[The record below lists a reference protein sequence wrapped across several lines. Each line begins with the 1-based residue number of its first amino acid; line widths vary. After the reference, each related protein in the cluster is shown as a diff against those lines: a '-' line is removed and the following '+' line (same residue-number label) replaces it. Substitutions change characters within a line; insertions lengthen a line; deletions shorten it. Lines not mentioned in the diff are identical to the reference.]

1 MIPKALRQWVI
12 SASQWSPTFGSPPC
26 AANPLTKARFSL
38 VVQLES
44 DAMPIRED
52 DNQPN
57 RRFGIINLVLIGFGV
72 LLLLSSFL
80 PNQGM
85 QQVPRVPYSLFI
97 DQVNDGA
104 VKRAFITQDQ
114 IRYELS
120 APEEGAPAVLATTPI
135 FDMDLPQRLESKGV
149 EFAAAPPKKPNIFTT
164 ILSWVVPPL
173 IFILVL
179 QFFARRSMGAGGA
192 QGALNFTKSK
202 AKVYVPDEQS
212 RITFADVAGVDE
224 AKDELTEIVDFL
236 KSSERYTEIGA
247 RIPKGVLLVGPPGTG
262 KTLLSKAVAGEA
274 GVPFFIISGS
284 EFVELFVGAGA
295 ARVRDLFEQAKKN
308 APCIIFIDEL
318 DAIGKSRSGSM
329 GVVGGNDEREQTLNQ
344 LLTEMDGFASKDK
357 PVIVLAAT
365 NQPEVLDAALLR
377 PGRFDRQVLVDRPDL
392 SGRKT
397 ILEIYANKVKLAEGV
412 DLDSIAQ
419 ATSGFAG
426 ADLANLVNEA
436 ALLAAR
442 AMRTKVEQ
450 QDLGEAIE
458 RVVAGLEKKS
468 RVLQD
473 DEKKVVAYHEVG
485 HAIVGHLMPGGSKV
499 AKISIVPRGMS
510 ALGYTLQLPTEERFL
525 NSRED
530 LQGQIATLLGGR
542 SAEEIVFGKI
552 TTGAAND
559 LQRATDIA
567 EQMVGTY
574 GMSDT
579 LGPLAYDKQGG
590 GRFLGGGNNPRRTVS
605 DATAQAI
612 DKEVRGLVDNAHEQ
626 ALSILR
632 HNMALLET
640 ISQKILEKEVIE
652 GDELKEML
660 AASVMPG

>member
-1 MIPKALRQWVI
+1 
-12 SASQWSPTFGSPPC
+12 
-26 AANPLTKARFSL
+26 
-38 VVQLES
+38 
-44 DAMPIRED
+44 MPIRED
-52 DNQPN
+52 DNRPN
-57 RRFGIINLVLIGFGV
+57 RRFGIVNLVLIGFGV
-72 LLLLSSFL
+72 LLLFSSFI
-80 PNQGM
+80 PNPAT
-85 QQVPRVPYSLFI
+85 QVPRVPYSLFI
-97 DQVNDGA
+97 DQVDDGA

-114 IRYELS
+114 IRYEL
-120 APEEGAPAVLATTPI
+120 ANPEEGAPALLATTPI
-135 FDMDLPQRLESKGV
+135 FDMDLPQRLERKGV

-179 QFFARRSMGAGGA
+179 QFFARRSMGGGGA
-192 QGALNFTKSK
+192 QGALSFTKSK
-202 AKVYVPDEQS
+202 AKVYVPDEES
-212 RITFADVAGVDE
+212 RVTFADVAGVDE
-224 AKDELTEIVDFL
+224 AKDELAEIVDFL
-236 KSSERYTEIGA
+236 KTPERYTEIGA

-274 GVPFFIISGS
+274 EVPFFIISGS

-295 ARVRDLFEQAKKN
+295 ARVRDLFEQAKKK

-344 LLTEMDGFASKDK
+344 LLTEMDGFSSADK

-397 ILEIYANKVKLAEGV
+397 ILEIYAKKVKLAEGV
-412 DLDSIAQ
+412 DLDRIAQ

-442 AMRTKVEQ
+442 GKRKMVEQ
-450 QDLGEAIE
+450 HDLNEAIE

-468 RVLQD
+468 RVMQE
-473 DEKKVVAYHEVG
+473 DEKQVVAYHEVG

-525 NSRED
+525 SSKQD
-530 LQGQIATLLGGR
+530 LEGQIATLLGGR

-559 LQRATDIA
+559 LQRATDLA
-567 EQMVGTY
+567 EQIVGTY
-574 GMSDT
+574 GMSEI

-590 GRFLGGGNNPRRTVS
+590 GRFLGGNNNPRRVVS

-612 DKEVRGLVDNAHEQ
+612 DKEVRGLVDKAHES

-632 HNMALLET
+632 HNLALLET

-652 GDELKEML
+652 GDELSQML
-660 AASVMPG
+660 DASALPKGFVTA

>member
-1 MIPKALRQWVI
+1 MGQSTVRFLPKKNHTDTETLRLVYNE
-12 SASQWSPTFGSPPC
+12 FK
-26 AANPLTKARFSL
+26 LTTT
-38 VVQLES
+38 
-44 DAMPIRED
+44 MPIRQD

-57 RRFGIINLVLIGFGV
+57 RRFGIVNIILIGVGA
-72 LLLLSSFL
+72 LLLFSSLF
-80 PNQGM
+80 PNQNM
-85 QQVPRVPYSLFI
+85 QIPRVPYSLFI
-97 DQVNDGA
+97 DQVNDGE
-104 VKRAFITQDQ
+104 VKRAYITQEQ
-114 IRYELS
+114 IRYELNG
-120 APEEGAPAVLATTPI
+120 AEEGTPSVLATTPI
-135 FDMDLPQRLESKGV
+135 FDMDLPQRLENKGV
-149 EFAAAPPKKPNIFTT
+149 EFAAAPPKKPNFFST

-179 QFFARRSMGAGGA
+179 QFFARRSMGGGGA
-192 QGALNFTKSK
+192 QGALSFTKSK
-202 AKVYVPDEQS
+202 AKVYVPDDES
-212 RITFADVAGVDE
+212 KVTFADVAGVDE

-236 KSSERYTEIGA
+236 KKPERYTDIGA

-274 GVPFFIISGS
+274 EVPFFIISGS

-295 ARVRDLFEQAKKN
+295 ARVRDLFEQAKKK

-344 LLTEMDGFASKDK
+344 LLTEMDGFASADK

-397 ILEIYANKVKLAEGV
+397 ILEIYTKKVKLAESI

-426 ADLANLVNEA
+426 ADLANMVNEA

-442 AMRTKVEQ
+442 AKRRSVEQ
-450 QDLGEAIE
+450 QDLSEAIE

-525 NSRED
+525 NSKEE
-530 LQGQIATLLGGR
+530 LKGQIATLLGGR
-542 SAEEIVFGKI
+542 SAEEVVFGKI
-552 TTGAAND
+552 TTGASND

-567 EQMVGTY
+567 EQMVGTF
-574 GMSDT
+574 GMSDI

-590 GRFLGGGNNPRRTVS
+590 GQFLGNGNNPRRSVS

-612 DKEVRGLVDNAHEQ
+612 DKEVRELVDDAHET
-626 ALSILR
+626 ALNILR
-632 HNMALLET
+632 NNLQLLES
-640 ISQKILEKEVIE
+640 ISQKILKEEVIE
-652 GDELKEML
+652 GEDLKNLL
-660 AASVMPG
+660 AESKLPA

>member
-1 MIPKALRQWVI
+1 
-12 SASQWSPTFGSPPC
+12 
-26 AANPLTKARFSL
+26 
-38 VVQLES
+38 
-44 DAMPIRED
+44 MPIRQD

-72 LLLLSSFL
+72 LLLFSSFI
-80 PNQGM
+80 PNNGM
-85 QQVPRVPYSLFI
+85 QQVPKVPYSLFL

-104 VKRAFITQDQ
+104 VKRAYITQDQ

-120 APEEGAPAVLATTPI
+120 DPEEGTPPVLATTPI
-135 FDMDLPQRLESKGV
+135 FDMDLPQRLETKGV

-179 QFFARRSMGAGGA
+179 QFFARRSMGGGA
-192 QGALNFTKSK
+192 QGALSFTKSK
-202 AKVYVPDEQS
+202 AKVYVPDEES

-224 AKDELTEIVDFL
+224 AKQELTEIVDFL
-236 KSSERYTEIGA
+236 KRPERYAEIGA

-295 ARVRDLFEQAKKN
+295 ARVRDLFEEAKKK

-344 LLTEMDGFASKDK
+344 LLTEMDGFAAQDK

-397 ILEIYANKVKLAEGV
+397 ILEIYAKKVKLDEEV
-412 DLDSIAQ
+412 DLDSVAQ

-442 AMRTKVEQ
+442 AMRKRVEQ

-525 NSRED
+525 NSKEE

-559 LQRATDIA
+559 LQRATDLA

-590 GRFLGGGNNPRRTVS
+590 GQFLGRGNNPRRSVS

-612 DKEVRGLVDNAHEQ
+612 DKEVRGLVDKAHDD
-626 ALSILR
+626 ALAILR
-632 HNMALLET
+632 QNMALLES
-640 ISQKILEKEVIE
+640 IAQQILEKEVIE
-652 GDELKEML
+652 GDDLRQML
-660 AASVMPG
+660 DASQLPEGVVA

>member
-1 MIPKALRQWVI
+1 
-12 SASQWSPTFGSPPC
+12 
-26 AANPLTKARFSL
+26 
-38 VVQLES
+38 
-44 DAMPIRED
+44 MPIRQD

-57 RRFGIINLVLIGFGV
+57 RRFGIINIVLIGVGA
-72 LLLLSSFL
+72 LLLFSSLF
-80 PNQGM
+80 PNQNM
-85 QQVPRVPYSLFI
+85 QIPRVPYSLFI
-97 DQVNDGA
+97 DQVNDGE
-104 VKRAFITQDQ
+104 VKRAYITQEQ
-114 IRYELS
+114 IRYELNG
-120 APEEGAPAVLATTPI
+120 AEEGAPSVLATTPI
-135 FDMDLPQRLESKGV
+135 FDMDLPQRLENKGV
-149 EFAAAPPKKPNIFTT
+149 EFAAAPPKKPNIFST

-179 QFFARRSMGAGGA
+179 QFFARRSMGGGGA
-192 QGALNFTKSK
+192 QGALSFTKSK
-202 AKVYVPDEQS
+202 AKVYVPDDES
-212 RITFADVAGVDE
+212 KITFDDVAGVDE

-236 KSSERYTEIGA
+236 KKPERYTDIGA

-274 GVPFFIISGS
+274 EVPFFIISGS

-295 ARVRDLFEQAKKN
+295 ARVRDLFEQAKKK

-344 LLTEMDGFASKDK
+344 LLTEMDGFTASDK

-397 ILEIYANKVKLAEGV
+397 ILEIYTKKVKLSDSI

-426 ADLANLVNEA
+426 ADLANMVNEA

-442 AMRTKVEQ
+442 GNRKSVEQ
-450 QDLGEAIE
+450 QDLSEAIE

-525 NSRED
+525 NSKEE

-552 TTGAAND
+552 TTGASND

-567 EQMVGTY
+567 EQMVGTF
-574 GMSDT
+574 GMSEI

-590 GRFLGGGNNPRRTVS
+590 GQFLGNGNNPRRAVS

-612 DKEVRGLVDNAHEQ
+612 DKEVRDLVDNAHQ
-626 ALSILR
+626 TALQILR
-632 HNMALLET
+632 NNLNLLES
-640 ISQKILEKEVIE
+640 ISQKILQEEVIE
-652 GDELKEML
+652 GDDLKSLL
-660 AASVMPG
+660 AESKMPAS

>member
-1 MIPKALRQWVI
+1 
-12 SASQWSPTFGSPPC
+12 
-26 AANPLTKARFSL
+26 
-38 VVQLES
+38 
-44 DAMPIRED
+44 MPIRQD
-52 DNQPN
+52 DNRPN

-72 LLLLSSFL
+72 LLLFSSFI
-80 PNQGM
+80 PSNGI

-104 VKRAFITQDQ
+104 VKRAYITQDQ

-120 APEEGAPAVLATTPI
+120 DPEEGAPPVLATTPI

-179 QFFARRSMGAGGA
+179 QFFARRSMGGGA
-192 QGALNFTKSK
+192 QGALSFTKSK
-202 AKVYVPDEQS
+202 AKVYVPDEES

-224 AKDELTEIVDFL
+224 AKQELTEIVDFL
-236 KSSERYTEIGA
+236 KTPERYAEIGA

-295 ARVRDLFEQAKKN
+295 ARVRDLFEEAKKK

-344 LLTEMDGFASKDK
+344 LLTEMDGFTAQDK

-397 ILEIYANKVKLAEGV
+397 ILEIYAKKVKLADAV
-412 DLDSIAQ
+412 DLDSVAQ

-442 AMRTKVEQ
+442 NYRTKVEQ

-473 DEKKVVAYHEVG
+473 DEKRVVAYHEVG

-525 NSRED
+525 NSKEE

-559 LQRATDIA
+559 LQRATDLA

-590 GRFLGGGNNPRRTVS
+590 GRFLGGNNNPRRSVS

-612 DKEVRGLVDNAHEQ
+612 DKEVRGLVDKAHDD
-626 ALSILR
+626 ALAILR
-632 HNMALLET
+632 QNMALLET
-640 ISQKILEKEVIE
+640 IAQKILEKEVIE
-652 GDELKEML
+652 GDDLKQMLEASELPE
-660 AASVMPG
+660 AVRA

>member
-1 MIPKALRQWVI
+1 
-12 SASQWSPTFGSPPC
+12 
-26 AANPLTKARFSL
+26 
-38 VVQLES
+38 
-44 DAMPIRED
+44 MPIRED
-52 DNQPN
+52 DNRPN

-72 LLLLSSFL
+72 LLLVSSFL
-80 PNQGM
+80 PSQGM

-104 VKRAFITQDQ
+104 VKRAYITQDQ

-120 APEEGAPAVLATTPI
+120 EAEEGAPSVLATTPI

-212 RITFADVAGVDE
+212 RVTFADVAGVDE

-236 KSSERYTEIGA
+236 KTPERYTEIGA

-397 ILEIYANKVKLAEGV
+397 ILEIYAKKVKLAEGV
-412 DLDSIAQ
+412 DLDRIAQ

-442 AMRTKVEQ
+442 NKQTSVQ
-450 QDLGEAIE
+450 QGDLNEAIE

-468 RVLQD
+468 RVMQD

-530 LQGQIATLLGGR
+530 LEGQIATLLGGR

-612 DKEVRGLVDNAHEQ
+612 DREVRALVDNAHEQ
-626 ALSILR
+626 ALAILR
-632 HNMALLET
+632 QNMALLET
-640 ISQKILEKEVIE
+640 IAQKILEKEVIE
-652 GDELKEML
+652 GDDLKEML
-660 AASVMPG
+660 AASVLPEAVAA

>member
-1 MIPKALRQWVI
+1 
-12 SASQWSPTFGSPPC
+12 
-26 AANPLTKARFSL
+26 
-38 VVQLES
+38 
-44 DAMPIRED
+44 MPIRQD

-57 RRFGIINLVLIGFGV
+57 RRFGIVNIILIGVGA
-72 LLLLSSFL
+72 LLLFSSLF
-80 PNQGM
+80 PNQNM
-85 QQVPRVPYSLFI
+85 QIPRVPYSLFI
-97 DQVNDGA
+97 DQVNDGE
-104 VKRAFITQDQ
+104 VKRAYITQEQ
-114 IRYELS
+114 IRYELNG
-120 APEEGAPAVLATTPI
+120 AEEGAPSVLATTPI
-135 FDMDLPQRLESKGV
+135 FDMDLPQRLENKGV
-149 EFAAAPPKKPNIFTT
+149 EFAAAPPKKPNIFST

-179 QFFARRSMGAGGA
+179 QFFARRSMGGGGA
-192 QGALNFTKSK
+192 QGALSFTKSK
-202 AKVYVPDEQS
+202 AKVYVPDDES
-212 RITFADVAGVDE
+212 KITFDDVAGVDE

-236 KSSERYTEIGA
+236 KKPERYTDIGA

-274 GVPFFIISGS
+274 EVPFFIISGS

-295 ARVRDLFEQAKKN
+295 ARVRDLFEQAKKK

-344 LLTEMDGFASKDK
+344 LLTEMDGFTASDK

-397 ILEIYANKVKLAEGV
+397 ILEIYTKKVKLADEI

-426 ADLANLVNEA
+426 ADLANMVNEA

-442 AMRTKVEQ
+442 GNRKSVEQ
-450 QDLGEAIE
+450 QDLSEAIE

-525 NSRED
+525 NSKEE

-552 TTGAAND
+552 TTGASND

-567 EQMVGTY
+567 EQMVGTF
-574 GMSDT
+574 GMSDI

-590 GRFLGGGNNPRRTVS
+590 GQFLGNGNNPRRAVS

-612 DKEVRGLVDNAHEQ
+612 DKEVRDLVDNAHEM
-626 ALSILR
+626 ALKILR
-632 HNMALLET
+632 NNLPLLES
-640 ISQKILEKEVIE
+640 ISKKILEEEVIE
-652 GDELKEML
+652 GQDLKTLLSE
-660 AASVMPG
+660 SKMPA

>member
-1 MIPKALRQWVI
+1 MSIRQD
-12 SASQWSPTFGSPPC
+12 
-26 AANPLTKARFSL
+26 
-38 VVQLES
+38 E
-44 DAMPIRED
+44 
-52 DNQPN
+52 NQPN
-57 RRFGIINLVLIGFGV
+57 RRIGIANFVLIGFGV
-72 LLLLSSFL
+72 LLLITSFL
-80 PNQGM
+80 PNSAS
-85 QQVPRVPYSLFI
+85 QVPRVPYSLFI
-97 DQVNDGA
+97 NQVNDGE
-104 VKRAFITQDQ
+104 VKRAYITQDQ

-120 APEEGAPAVLATTPI
+120 SPQEGAPSVLATTPI

-179 QFFARRSMGAGGA
+179 QFFARRSMGGGGA
-192 QGALNFTKSK
+192 QGALSFTKSK
-202 AKVYVPDEQS
+202 AKVYVPDEES
-212 RITFADVAGVDE
+212 RVTFSDVAGVDE

-236 KSSERYTEIGA
+236 KTPERYTEIGA

-274 GVPFFIISGS
+274 SVPFFIISGS

-295 ARVRDLFEQAKKN
+295 ARVRDLFEQAKKK

-344 LLTEMDGFASKDK
+344 LLTEMDGFNSKDK

-397 ILEIYANKVKLAEGV
+397 ILEIYVKKVKLANEV
-412 DLDSIAQ
+412 NLDQIAQ

-426 ADLANLVNEA
+426 ADLANMVNEA

-442 AMRTKVEQ
+442 NKRKQVEQ
-450 QDLGEAIE
+450 QDLNEAIE

-468 RVLQD
+468 RVLQQ
-473 DEKKVVAYHEVG
+473 DEKKIVAYHEVG

-525 NSRED
+525 NSKQD
-530 LQGQIATLLGGR
+530 LEGQIATLLGGR
-542 SAEEIVFGKI
+542 SAEEIIFGKI

-559 LQRATDIA
+559 LQRATDLA

-574 GMSDT
+574 GMSDI

-590 GRFLGGGNNPRRTVS
+590 GQFLGGTNNPRRVVS

-612 DKEVRGLVDNAHEQ
+612 DKEVRGLVDKAHDN

-632 HNMALLET
+632 HNLPLLET
-640 ISQKILEKEVIE
+640 ISQQILEKEVIE
-652 GDELKEML
+652 GEDLKEML
-660 AASVMPG
+660 SQSALPSNLVSA

>member
-1 MIPKALRQWVI
+1 
-12 SASQWSPTFGSPPC
+12 
-26 AANPLTKARFSL
+26 
-38 VVQLES
+38 
-44 DAMPIRED
+44 MPIRQD

-72 LLLLSSFL
+72 LLLASSFL
-80 PNQGM
+80 PSNGM

-120 APEEGAPAVLATTPI
+120 DPEEGTPPVLATTPI
-135 FDMDLPQRLESKGV
+135 FDMDLPQRLETKGV

-179 QFFARRSMGAGGA
+179 QFFARRSMGGGA
-192 QGALNFTKSK
+192 QGALSFTKSK
-202 AKVYVPDEQS
+202 AKVYVPDEES

-224 AKDELTEIVDFL
+224 AKQELTEIVDFL
-236 KSSERYTEIGA
+236 KRPERYAEIGA

-274 GVPFFIISGS
+274 EVPFFIISGS

-295 ARVRDLFEQAKKN
+295 ARVRDLFEEAKKK

-329 GVVGGNDEREQTLNQ
+329 GVVGGNDEREQPLNQ
-344 LLTEMDGFASKDK
+344 LLTEMDGFSAKDK

-397 ILEIYANKVKLAEGV
+397 ILEIYAKKVKLASGV
-412 DLDSIAQ
+412 DLDSVAQ

-442 AMRTKVEQ
+442 AQRTSVEQ

-525 NSRED
+525 NSKEE

-559 LQRATDIA
+559 LQRATDLA

-590 GRFLGGGNNPRRTVS
+590 GRFLGGGNNPRRSVS

-612 DKEVRGLVDNAHEQ
+612 DKEVRGLVDQAHDD
-626 ALSILR
+626 ALAILR
-632 HNMALLET
+632 ENMALLET
-640 ISQKILEKEVIE
+640 IAQKILEKEVIE
-652 GDELKEML
+652 GDDLKQML
-660 AASVMPG
+660 EASVLPSGVTA

>member
-1 MIPKALRQWVI
+1 
-12 SASQWSPTFGSPPC
+12 
-26 AANPLTKARFSL
+26 
-38 VVQLES
+38 
-44 DAMPIRED
+44 MPIRQD
-52 DNQPN
+52 DNRPN

-72 LLLLSSFL
+72 LLLLSSFV
-80 PNQGM
+80 PNNAM
-85 QQVPRVPYSLFI
+85 QQVPKVPYSLFL

-104 VKRAFITQDQ
+104 VKRAYITQEQ

-120 APEEGAPAVLATTPI
+120 DPEEGTPPVLATTPI
-135 FDMDLPQRLESKGV
+135 FDMDLPQRLETKGV

-179 QFFARRSMGAGGA
+179 QFFARRSMGGGA
-192 QGALNFTKSK
+192 QGALSFTKSK
-202 AKVYVPDEQS
+202 AKVYVPDEES
-212 RITFADVAGVDE
+212 RVTFADVAGVDE
-224 AKDELTEIVDFL
+224 AKQELTEIVDFL
-236 KSSERYTEIGA
+236 KTPERYAEIGA

-295 ARVRDLFEQAKKN
+295 ARVRDLFEEAKKK

-344 LLTEMDGFASKDK
+344 LLTEMDGFTAQDK

-397 ILEIYANKVKLAEGV
+397 ILEIYAKKVKLADAV
-412 DLDSIAQ
+412 DLDSVAQ

-442 AMRTKVEQ
+442 AHRTRVEQ

-525 NSRED
+525 NSKEE

-559 LQRATDIA
+559 LQRATDLA

-590 GRFLGGGNNPRRTVS
+590 GRFLGGNNNPRRSVS

-612 DKEVRGLVDNAHEQ
+612 DKEVRGLVDRAHDD
-626 ALSILR
+626 ALAILR
-632 HNMALLET
+632 QNMALLET
-640 ISQKILEKEVIE
+640 IAQKILEKEVIE
-652 GDELKEML
+652 GDDLKQML
-660 AASVMPG
+660 EASVLHETVSA

>member
-1 MIPKALRQWVI
+1 MA
-12 SASQWSPTFGSPPC
+12 
-26 AANPLTKARFSL
+26 
-38 VVQLES
+38 
-44 DAMPIRED
+44 IRED
-52 DNQPN
+52 DNKPN
-57 RRFGIINLVLIGFGV
+57 RRFGIVNLVLIGFGV
-72 LLLLSSFL
+72 LLLFSSFL
-80 PNQGM
+80 PNPAA
-85 QQVPRVPYSLFI
+85 QVPRVPYSLFI
-97 DQVNDGA
+97 DQVDDGA

-114 IRYELS
+114 IRYEL
-120 APEEGAPAVLATTPI
+120 ANPEEGAPSLLATTPI

-149 EFAAAPPKKPNIFTT
+149 EFAAAPPKKPNVFST

-179 QFFARRSMGAGGA
+179 QFFARRSMGGGGA
-192 QGALNFTKSK
+192 QGALSFTKSK
-202 AKVYVPDEQS
+202 AKVYVPDEES
-212 RITFADVAGVDE
+212 RVTFADVAGVDE

-236 KSSERYTEIGA
+236 KTPERYTEIGA

-274 GVPFFIISGS
+274 EVPFFIISGS

-295 ARVRDLFEQAKKN
+295 ARVRDLFEQAKKK

-344 LLTEMDGFASKDK
+344 LLTEMDGFSSTDK

-397 ILEIYANKVKLAEGV
+397 ILEIYVKKVKLAEGV
-412 DLDSIAQ
+412 DLDRIAQ

-426 ADLANLVNEA
+426 ADLANMVNEA

-442 AMRTKVEQ
+442 GKRKEVEQ
-450 QDLGEAIE
+450 QDLNEAIE

-525 NSRED
+525 NSKQD
-530 LQGQIATLLGGR
+530 LEGQIATLLGGR

-559 LQRATDIA
+559 LQRATDLA

-574 GMSDT
+574 GMSDI

-590 GRFLGGGNNPRRTVS
+590 GRFLGGNNNPRRVVS

-612 DKEVRGLVDNAHEQ
+612 DKEVRSLVDQGHES
-626 ALSILR
+626 ALAILR
-632 HNMALLET
+632 HNLTLLET
-640 ISQKILEKEVIE
+640 IAQKILEKEVIE
-652 GDELKEML
+652 GDELIEML
-660 AASVMPG
+660 DSSALPRGVVIA

>member
-1 MIPKALRQWVI
+1 
-12 SASQWSPTFGSPPC
+12 
-26 AANPLTKARFSL
+26 
-38 VVQLES
+38 
-44 DAMPIRED
+44 MPIRQD
-52 DNQPN
+52 DNRPT
-57 RRFGIINLVLIGFGV
+57 RRFGLINLLLIGFGV
-72 LLLLSSFL
+72 LLLVSNFL
-80 PNQGM
+80 PNPAN
-85 QQVPRVPYSLFI
+85 QVPRVPYSLFI
-97 DQVNDGA
+97 DQVNDDN
-104 VKRAFITQDQ
+104 VQRAYITSDQ
-114 IRYELS
+114 IRYELK
-120 APEEGAPAVLATTPI
+120 EVQTEGAPTVLATTPI
-135 FDMDLPQRLESKGV
+135 FDMDLPQRLEQHGV
-149 EFAAAPPKKPNIFTT
+149 EFAAAPPQKPNIFST

-173 IFILVL
+173 IFIVVL
-179 QFFARRSMGAGGA
+179 QFFARRSGMGGA
-192 QGALNFTKSK
+192 QGALSFTKSK
-202 AKVYVPDEQS
+202 AKVYVPDEES
-212 RITFADVAGVDE
+212 RVTFNDVAGVDE
-224 AKDELTEIVDFL
+224 AKAELTEIVDFL
-236 KSSERYTEIGA
+236 KKPERYAAIGA
-247 RIPKGVLLVGPPGTG
+247 RIPKGVLLIGPPGTG

-295 ARVRDLFEQAKKN
+295 ARVRDLFEEAKKK

-344 LLTEMDGFASKDK
+344 LLTEMDGFSGQEK

-365 NQPEVLDAALLR
+365 NQPETLDAALLR

-392 SGRKT
+392 SGRRT
-397 ILEIYANKVKLAEGV
+397 ILEIYAKKVKLTDGV
-412 DLDSIAQ
+412 DLDLIAQ
-419 ATSGFAG
+419 ATAGFAG

-442 AMRTKVEQ
+442 VNRTAVEQ
-450 QDLGEAIE
+450 GDLNEAIE

-468 RVLQD
+468 RVLQP

-525 NSRED
+525 NSKDD

-542 SAEEIVFGKI
+542 SAEEVVFGEV

-574 GMSDT
+574 GMSET

-590 GRFLGGGNNPRRTVS
+590 GRFLGGPSNPRRVVS

-612 DKEVRGLVDNAHEQ
+612 DREVRGLVDRAHER
-626 ALSILR
+626 ALAILR
-632 HNMALLET
+632 HNRGLLET
-640 ISQKILEKEVIE
+640 ISQEILDKEVIE
-652 GDELKEML
+652 GDDLKVLL
-660 AASVMPG
+660 AQSVLPEEAVVVS

>member
-1 MIPKALRQWVI
+1 
-12 SASQWSPTFGSPPC
+12 
-26 AANPLTKARFSL
+26 
-38 VVQLES
+38 
-44 DAMPIRED
+44 MPIRED
-52 DNQPN
+52 DNRPN

-72 LLLLSSFL
+72 LLLISSFL

-104 VKRAFITQDQ
+104 VKRAYITQDQ
-114 IRYELS
+114 IRYEL
-120 APEEGAPAVLATTPI
+120 AEAEEGAPSVLATTPI

-212 RITFADVAGVDE
+212 RVTFADVAGVDE

-236 KSSERYTEIGA
+236 KTPERYAEIGA

-397 ILEIYANKVKLAEGV
+397 ILEIYAKKVKLAEGV
-412 DLDSIAQ
+412 DLDRIAQ

-442 AMRTKVEQ
+442 NKQTSVQ
-450 QDLGEAIE
+450 QADLNEAIE

-468 RVLQD
+468 RVMQD

-530 LQGQIATLLGGR
+530 LEGQIATLLGGR

-612 DKEVRGLVDNAHEQ
+612 DREVRALVDNAHDQ
-626 ALSILR
+626 ALAILR
-632 HNMALLET
+632 QNMALLET
-640 ISQKILEKEVIE
+640 IAQKILEKEVIE
-652 GDELKEML
+652 GDDLKEML
-660 AASVMPG
+660 AASVMPEAIAA

>member
-1 MIPKALRQWVI
+1 MA
-12 SASQWSPTFGSPPC
+12 
-26 AANPLTKARFSL
+26 
-38 VVQLES
+38 
-44 DAMPIRED
+44 IRED
-52 DNQPN
+52 DNKPN
-57 RRFGIINLVLIGFGV
+57 RRFGIVNLVLIGFGV
-72 LLLLSSFL
+72 LLLFSSFL
-80 PNQGM
+80 PNPAA
-85 QQVPRVPYSLFI
+85 QVPRVPYSLFI
-97 DQVNDGA
+97 DQVDDGA

-114 IRYELS
+114 IRYEL
-120 APEEGAPAVLATTPI
+120 ANPEEGAPSLLATTPI

-149 EFAAAPPKKPNIFTT
+149 EFAAAPPKKPNVFST

-179 QFFARRSMGAGGA
+179 QFFARRSMGGGGA
-192 QGALNFTKSK
+192 QGALSFTKSK
-202 AKVYVPDEQS
+202 AKVYVPDEES
-212 RITFADVAGVDE
+212 RVTFADVAGVDE

-236 KSSERYTEIGA
+236 KTPERYTEIGA

-274 GVPFFIISGS
+274 EVPFFIISGS

-295 ARVRDLFEQAKKN
+295 ARVRDLFEQAKKK

-344 LLTEMDGFASKDK
+344 LLTEMDGFSSTDK

-397 ILEIYANKVKLAEGV
+397 ILDIYVKKVKLAEGV
-412 DLDSIAQ
+412 DLDRIAQ

-426 ADLANLVNEA
+426 ADLANMVNEA

-442 AMRTKVEQ
+442 GKRKEVEQ
-450 QDLGEAIE
+450 QDLNEAIE

-525 NSRED
+525 NSKQD
-530 LQGQIATLLGGR
+530 LEGQIATLLGGR

-559 LQRATDIA
+559 LQRATDLA

-574 GMSDT
+574 GMSDI

-590 GRFLGGGNNPRRTVS
+590 GRFLGGNNNPRRVVS

-612 DKEVRGLVDNAHEQ
+612 DKEVRSLVDQGHES
-626 ALSILR
+626 ALAILR
-632 HNMALLET
+632 HNLTLLET
-640 ISQKILEKEVIE
+640 IAQKILEKEVIE
-652 GDELKEML
+652 GDELIEML
-660 AASVMPG
+660 DSSALPRGVVIA

>member
-1 MIPKALRQWVI
+1 
-12 SASQWSPTFGSPPC
+12 
-26 AANPLTKARFSL
+26 
-38 VVQLES
+38 
-44 DAMPIRED
+44 MPIRED

-72 LLLLSSFL
+72 LLLISSFV

-135 FDMDLPQRLESKGV
+135 FDMDLPQRLEDKGV

-212 RITFADVAGVDE
+212 RITFDDVAGVDE

-236 KSSERYTEIGA
+236 KTPERYAEIGA

-397 ILEIYANKVKLAEGV
+397 ILEIYANKVKLADGV
-412 DLDSIAQ
+412 DLDLIAQ

-442 AMRTKVEQ
+442 AKRTKVEQ

-458 RVVAGLEKKS
+458 RVVAGLEKK
-468 RVLQD
+468 LQIHND
-473 DEKKVVAYHEVG
+473 T
-485 HAIVGHLMPGGSKV
+485 S
-499 AKISIVPRGMS
+499 
-510 ALGYTLQLPTEERFL
+510 
-525 NSRED
+525 
-530 LQGQIATLLGGR
+530 
-542 SAEEIVFGKI
+542 EI
-552 TTGAAND
+552 
-559 LQRATDIA
+559 
-567 EQMVGTY
+567 
-574 GMSDT
+574 
-579 LGPLAYDKQGG
+579 
-590 GRFLGGGNNPRRTVS
+590 
-605 DATAQAI
+605 
-612 DKEVRGLVDNAHEQ
+612 
-626 ALSILR
+626 
-632 HNMALLET
+632 
-640 ISQKILEKEVIE
+640 
-652 GDELKEML
+652 
-660 AASVMPG
+660 

>member
-1 MIPKALRQWVI
+1 
-12 SASQWSPTFGSPPC
+12 
-26 AANPLTKARFSL
+26 
-38 VVQLES
+38 
-44 DAMPIRED
+44 MPIRQDE
-52 DNQPN
+52 NQPN
-57 RRFGIINLVLIGFGV
+57 RRFGIINLILIGFGA
-72 LLLLSSFL
+72 LLLFSSFF
-80 PNQGM
+80 PNQNM
-85 QQVPRVPYSLFI
+85 QVPRVPYSLFI
-97 DQVNDGA
+97 NQVNDGE
-104 VKRAFITQDQ
+104 VKRAYITQDQ

-120 APEEGAPAVLATTPI
+120 TPTEGAPSVLATTPI
-135 FDMDLPQRLESKGV
+135 FDMDLPQRLEAKGV
-149 EFAAAPPKKPNIFTT
+149 EFAAAPPKKPNIFST

-179 QFFARRSMGAGGA
+179 QFFARRSMGGGGA
-192 QGALNFTKSK
+192 QGALSFTKSK
-202 AKVYVPDEQS
+202 AKVYVPDEES
-212 RITFADVAGVDE
+212 RVTFDDVAGVDE
-224 AKDELTEIVDFL
+224 AKEELTEIVDFL
-236 KSSERYTEIGA
+236 KRPQRYSDIGA

-274 GVPFFIISGS
+274 EVPFFIISGS

-295 ARVRDLFEQAKKN
+295 ARVRDLFEQAKKK

-344 LLTEMDGFASKDK
+344 LLTEMDGFSSADK

-397 ILEIYANKVKLAEGV
+397 ILEIYTKKIKLAEKI
-412 DLDSIAQ
+412 DLDTIAQ

-426 ADLANLVNEA
+426 ADLANMVNEA

-442 AMRTKVEQ
+442 AKRTSVEQ
-450 QDLGEAIE
+450 RDLNEAIE

-525 NSRED
+525 NSKDE
-530 LQGQIATLLGGR
+530 LKGQIATLLGGR
-542 SAEEIVFGKI
+542 SAEEIVFGKV
-552 TTGAAND
+552 TTGASND

-574 GMSDT
+574 GMSDI

-590 GRFLGGGNNPRRTVS
+590 GQFLGGNNNPRRVVS

-612 DKEVRGLVDNAHEQ
+612 DKEVRSLVDEAHES

-632 HNMALLET
+632 KNLPLLES
-640 ISQKILEKEVIE
+640 IAQKILEKEVID
-652 GDELKEML
+652 GDDLKSLLSESL
-660 AASVMPG
+660 MP

>member
-1 MIPKALRQWVI
+1 M
-12 SASQWSPTFGSPPC
+12 F
-26 AANPLTKARFSL
+26 NL
-38 VVQLES
+38 VAIKFLL
-44 DAMPIRED
+44 MPIRQDE
-52 DNQPN
+52 NQPN
-57 RRFGIINLVLIGFGV
+57 RRFGIINLVLIGFGA
-72 LLLLSSFL
+72 LLLFSSFF
-80 PNQGM
+80 PSQNT
-85 QQVPRVPYSLFI
+85 QVPRVPYSLFI
-97 DQVNDGA
+97 NQVDDGE
-104 VKRAFITQDQ
+104 VKRAYITQDQ

-120 APEEGAPAVLATTPI
+120 SAEEGAPSVLATTPI
-135 FDMDLPQRLESKGV
+135 FDMELPQRLEKKGV

-179 QFFARRSMGAGGA
+179 QFFARRSMGGGGA
-192 QGALNFTKSK
+192 QGALSFTKSK
-202 AKVYVPDEQS
+202 AKVYVPDDES
-212 RITFADVAGVDE
+212 KVTFDDVAGVDE

-236 KSSERYTEIGA
+236 KKPQRYTDIGA

-274 GVPFFIISGS
+274 EVPFFIISGS

-295 ARVRDLFEQAKKN
+295 ARVRDLFEQAKKK

-344 LLTEMDGFASKDK
+344 LLTEMDGFASTDK

-397 ILEIYANKVKLAEGV
+397 ILEIYTKKVKLSNEI
-412 DLDSIAQ
+412 DLDRIAQ

-426 ADLANLVNEA
+426 ADLANMVNEA

-442 AMRTKVEQ
+442 GKRTSVEQ
-450 QDLGEAIE
+450 QDLNEAIE

-473 DEKKVVAYHEVG
+473 DEKKIVAYHEVG

-525 NSRED
+525 NSKEE

-542 SAEEIVFGKI
+542 SAEEIIFGKI
-552 TTGAAND
+552 TTGASND
-559 LQRATDIA
+559 LQRATDLA

-574 GMSDT
+574 GMSDI

-590 GRFLGGGNNPRRTVS
+590 GQFLGGNNNPRRELS

-612 DKEVRGLVDNAHEQ
+612 DKEVRSLVDDAHEK
-626 ALSILR
+626 ALNILR
-632 HNMALLET
+632 NNLSLLED

-652 GDELKEML
+652 GDDLKEML
-660 AASVMPG
+660 SNSVMPELV

>member
-1 MIPKALRQWVI
+1 
-12 SASQWSPTFGSPPC
+12 
-26 AANPLTKARFSL
+26 
-38 VVQLES
+38 
-44 DAMPIRED
+44 MPIRED
-52 DNQPN
+52 DNRPN

-72 LLLLSSFL
+72 LLLFSSFI
-80 PNQGM
+80 PNPGM
-85 QQVPRVPYSLFI
+85 QVPRVPYSLFI

-104 VKRAFITQDQ
+104 VKRAYITQDQ
-114 IRYELS
+114 IRYEL
-120 APEEGAPAVLATTPI
+120 ANPEEGASSVLATTPI

-212 RITFADVAGVDE
+212 RVTFADVAGVDE

-236 KSSERYTEIGA
+236 KTPERYAEIGA

-397 ILEIYANKVKLAEGV
+397 ILEIYAKKVKLADGV
-412 DLDSIAQ
+412 DLDGIAQ

-530 LQGQIATLLGGR
+530 LEGQIATLLGGR

-574 GMSDT
+574 GMSET

-590 GRFLGGGNNPRRTVS
+590 GRFLGGSNNPRRTVS

-612 DKEVRGLVDNAHEQ
+612 DREVRGLVDRAHDT
-626 ALSILR
+626 ALAILR

-640 ISQKILEKEVIE
+640 IAQKILEKEVIE

-660 AASVMPG
+660 AASAMPDHAPVAA

>member
-1 MIPKALRQWVI
+1 
-12 SASQWSPTFGSPPC
+12 
-26 AANPLTKARFSL
+26 
-38 VVQLES
+38 
-44 DAMPIRED
+44 MPIRED
-52 DNQPN
+52 DNRPN

-72 LLLLSSFL
+72 LLLFSSFI
-80 PNQGM
+80 PNPGM
-85 QQVPRVPYSLFI
+85 QVPRVPYSLFI

-104 VKRAFITQDQ
+104 VKRAYITQDQ
-114 IRYELS
+114 IRYEL
-120 APEEGAPAVLATTPI
+120 ADPEEGAPSVLATTPI

-192 QGALNFTKSK
+192 QGALSFTKSK

-212 RITFADVAGVDE
+212 RVTFADVAGVDE

-236 KSSERYTEIGA
+236 KTPERYAEIGA

-397 ILEIYANKVKLAEGV
+397 ILEIYARKVKLAEGV
-412 DLDSIAQ
+412 DLDGIAQ

-442 AMRTKVEQ
+442 AKRTQVEQ

-530 LQGQIATLLGGR
+530 LEGQIATLLGGR

-574 GMSDT
+574 GMSET

-590 GRFLGGGNNPRRTVS
+590 GRFLGGNNNPRRTVS

-612 DKEVRGLVDNAHEQ
+612 DREVRGLVDRAHDT
-626 ALSILR
+626 ALAILR

-640 ISQKILEKEVIE
+640 IAQKILEKEVIE
-652 GDELKEML
+652 GDELKQML
-660 AASVMPG
+660 AASVMPDHASVAA

>member
-1 MIPKALRQWVI
+1 MAIRQ
-12 SASQWSPTFGSPPC
+12 
-26 AANPLTKARFSL
+26 
-38 VVQLES
+38 
-44 DAMPIRED
+44 D
-52 DNQPN
+52 DNRPN

-72 LLLLSSFL
+72 LLLLSNFL
-80 PNQGM
+80 PNQAT
-85 QQVPRVPYSLFI
+85 QVPRVPYSLFI
-97 DQVNDGA
+97 NQVDDGN

-120 APEEGAPAVLATTPI
+120 NAPEGSPSVLATTPI
-135 FDMDLPQRLESKGV
+135 FDMELPQRLEQKGV
-149 EFAAAPPKKPNIFTT
+149 EFAAAPPKRPNFFTT
-164 ILSWVVPPL
+164 LLSWVVPPL
-173 IFILVL
+173 IFIVVL
-179 QFFARRSMGAGGA
+179 QFFARRAMGGGGA
-192 QGALNFTKSK
+192 QGALSFTKSK
-202 AKVYVPDEQS
+202 AKVYVPDEES
-212 RITFADVAGVDE
+212 RVTFADVAGVDE
-224 AKDELTEIVDFL
+224 AKTELNEIVDFL
-236 KSSERYTEIGA
+236 KTPERYAAIGA

-262 KTLLSKAVAGEA
+262 KTLLAKAVAGEA
-274 GVPFFIISGS
+274 SVPFFIISGS

-295 ARVRDLFEQAKKN
+295 ARVRDLFEEAKKK

-344 LLTEMDGFASKDK
+344 LLTEMDGFTGQDK

-365 NQPEVLDAALLR
+365 NQPETLDAALLR

-392 SGRKT
+392 SGRKK
-397 ILEIYANKVKLAEGV
+397 ILDIYAKKVKLAASI
-412 DLDSIAQ
+412 DIDKIAQ

-442 AMRTKVEQ
+442 AYRTEVEQ
-450 QDLGEAIE
+450 ADLNEAIE

-473 DEKKVVAYHEVG
+473 DEKRVVAYHEVG

-525 NSRED
+525 NSKED
-530 LQGQIATLLGGR
+530 LEGQIATLLGGR
-542 SAEEIVFGKI
+542 SAEEVVFGEV
-552 TTGAAND
+552 TTGASND

-590 GRFLGGGNNPRRTVS
+590 NRFLGGGNNPRRSVS

-612 DKEVRGLVDNAHEQ
+612 DREVRALVDRAHDR
-626 ALSILR
+626 ALSILHGNR
-632 HNMALLET
+632 ELLET
-640 ISQKILEKEVIE
+640 IAGRILEKEVIE
-652 GDELKEML
+652 GDELKDLLSSSNLPESAAL
-660 AASVMPG
+660 AEPVMVGS

>member
-1 MIPKALRQWVI
+1 
-12 SASQWSPTFGSPPC
+12 
-26 AANPLTKARFSL
+26 
-38 VVQLES
+38 
-44 DAMPIRED
+44 MPIRQD

-57 RRFGIINLVLIGFGV
+57 RRFGIINIILIGVGA
-72 LLLLSSFL
+72 LLLFSSLF
-80 PNQGM
+80 PNQNM
-85 QQVPRVPYSLFI
+85 QIPRVPYSLFI
-97 DQVNDGA
+97 DQVNDGE
-104 VKRAFITQDQ
+104 VKRAYITQEQ
-114 IRYELS
+114 IRYELNG
-120 APEEGAPAVLATTPI
+120 AEEGAPSVLATTPI
-135 FDMDLPQRLESKGV
+135 FDMDLPQRLENKGV
-149 EFAAAPPKKPNIFTT
+149 EFAAAPPKKPNIFST

-179 QFFARRSMGAGGA
+179 QFFARRSMGGGGA
-192 QGALNFTKSK
+192 QGALSFTKSK
-202 AKVYVPDEQS
+202 AKVYVPDDES
-212 RITFADVAGVDE
+212 KITFDDVAGVDE

-236 KSSERYTEIGA
+236 KKPERYTDIGA

-274 GVPFFIISGS
+274 EVPFFIISGS

-295 ARVRDLFEQAKKN
+295 ARVRDLFEQAKKK

-344 LLTEMDGFASKDK
+344 LLTEMDGFTASDK

-392 SGRKT
+392 SGRRT
-397 ILEIYANKVKLAEGV
+397 ILEIYTKKVKLSDSI

-426 ADLANLVNEA
+426 ADLANMVNEA

-442 AMRTKVEQ
+442 GNRKSVQQ
-450 QDLGEAIE
+450 QDLSEAIE

-525 NSRED
+525 NSKEE

-552 TTGAAND
+552 TTGASND

-567 EQMVGTY
+567 EQMIGTF
-574 GMSDT
+574 GMSDI

-590 GRFLGGGNNPRRTVS
+590 GQFLGNGNNPRRAVS

-612 DKEVRGLVDNAHEQ
+612 DKEVRDLVDNAHE
-626 ALSILR
+626 
-632 HNMALLET
+632 MALKILKNNLTLLES
-640 ISQKILEKEVIE
+640 ISQKILEEEVIE
-652 GDELKEML
+652 GEDLKKLL
-660 AASVMPG
+660 AESRMPA

>member
-1 MIPKALRQWVI
+1 MSSGASPDQQAQQVPSSQASPAPVSRRAELWRDLGINRPAAPSYSQLLTQLKGGSVKELVLSPGRREVQVTYTDGRRTQVPVFSNDQVLLRTAQEAQV
-12 SASQWSPTFGSPPC
+12 
-26 AANPLTKARFSL
+26 PLTVRDDRQDRATASL
-38 VVQLES
+38 VS
-44 DAMPIRED
+44 
-52 DNQPN
+52 N
-57 RRFGIINLVLIGFGV
+57 G
-72 LLLLSSFL
+72 LLLLL
-80 PNQGM
+80 
-85 QQVPRVPYSLFI
+85 LFA
-97 DQVNDGA
+97 G
-104 VKRAFITQDQ
+104 
-114 IRYELS
+114 
-120 APEEGAPAVLATTPI
+120 LA
-135 FDMDLPQRLESKGV
+135 L
-149 EFAAAPPKKPNIFTT
+149 
-164 ILSWVVPPL
+164 L
-173 IFILVL
+173 I
-179 QFFARRSMGAGGA
+179 RRSSQVANRAMGFGR
-192 QGALNFTKSK
+192 SK
-202 AKVYVPDEQS
+202 ARMAEPESAVAVRFE
-212 RITFADVAGVDE
+212 DVAGINE
-224 AKDELTEIVDFL
+224 AKEELQEVVAFL
-236 KSSERYTEIGA
+236 KEPERFTAVGA

-262 KTLLSKAVAGEA
+262 KTLLAKAIAGEA
-274 GVPFFIISGS
+274 GVPFFSMAAS
-284 EFVELFVGAGA
+284 EFVELFVGVGA
-295 ARVRDLFEQAKKN
+295 SRVRDLFRQAKEK
-308 APCIIFIDEL
+308 APCIIFIDEI
-318 DAIGKSRSGSM
+318 DAVGRQRGAGIG
-329 GVVGGNDEREQTLNQ
+329 GGNDEREQTLNQ

-397 ILEIYANKVKLAEGV
+397 ILEIYAKKVKLAEGV
-412 DLDSIAQ
+412 DLDRIAQ

-442 AMRTKVEQ
+442 NKQTSVQ
-450 QDLGEAIE
+450 QGDLNEAIE

-468 RVLQD
+468 RVMQD

-530 LQGQIATLLGGR
+530 LEGQIATLLGGR

-612 DKEVRGLVDNAHEQ
+612 DREVRALVDNAHDQ
-626 ALSILR
+626 ALAILR
-632 HNMALLET
+632 QNMALLET
-640 ISQKILEKEVIE
+640 IAQKILEKEVIE
-652 GDELKEML
+652 GDDLKEML
-660 AASVMPG
+660 AASVMPEAIAA

>member
-1 MIPKALRQWVI
+1 MA
-12 SASQWSPTFGSPPC
+12 
-26 AANPLTKARFSL
+26 
-38 VVQLES
+38 
-44 DAMPIRED
+44 IRED
-52 DNQPN
+52 DNKPN
-57 RRFGIINLVLIGFGV
+57 RRFGIVNLVLIGFGV
-72 LLLLSSFL
+72 LLLFSSFL
-80 PNQGM
+80 PNPAA
-85 QQVPRVPYSLFI
+85 QVPRVPYSLFI
-97 DQVNDGA
+97 DQVDDGA

-114 IRYELS
+114 IRYEL
-120 APEEGAPAVLATTPI
+120 ANPEEGAPSLLATTPI

-149 EFAAAPPKKPNIFTT
+149 EFAAAPPKKPNVFSTV
-164 ILSWVVPPL
+164 LSWVVPPL

-179 QFFARRSMGAGGA
+179 QFFARRSMGGGGA
-192 QGALNFTKSK
+192 QGALSFTKSK
-202 AKVYVPDEQS
+202 AKVYVPDEES
-212 RITFADVAGVDE
+212 RVTFADVAGVDE

-236 KSSERYTEIGA
+236 KTPERYTEIGA

-274 GVPFFIISGS
+274 EVPFFIISGS

-295 ARVRDLFEQAKKN
+295 ARVRDLFEQAKKK

-344 LLTEMDGFASKDK
+344 LLTEMDGFSSTDK

-397 ILEIYANKVKLAEGV
+397 ILEIYVKKVKLAEGV
-412 DLDSIAQ
+412 DLDRIAQ

-426 ADLANLVNEA
+426 ADLANVVNEA

-442 AMRTKVEQ
+442 GKRKEVELK
-450 QDLGEAIE
+450 DLNEAIE

-525 NSRED
+525 NSKQD
-530 LQGQIATLLGGR
+530 LEGQIATLLGGR

-559 LQRATDIA
+559 LQRATDLA

-574 GMSDT
+574 GMSDI

-590 GRFLGGGNNPRRTVS
+590 GRFLGGNNNPRRVVS

-612 DKEVRGLVDNAHEQ
+612 DKEVRSLVDQGHES

-632 HNMALLET
+632 HNLALLET
-640 ISQKILEKEVIE
+640 IAQKILEKEVIE
-652 GDELKEML
+652 GDELMQML
-660 AASVMPG
+660 DSSALPRGVVIA

>member
-1 MIPKALRQWVI
+1 
-12 SASQWSPTFGSPPC
+12 
-26 AANPLTKARFSL
+26 
-38 VVQLES
+38 
-44 DAMPIRED
+44 MPIRQD

-72 LLLLSSFL
+72 LLLVSSFI
-80 PNQGM
+80 PSNGM

-120 APEEGAPAVLATTPI
+120 APEEGTPPVLATTPI
-135 FDMDLPQRLESKGV
+135 FDMDLPQRLEAKGV

-179 QFFARRSMGAGGA
+179 QFFARRSMGGGA
-192 QGALNFTKSK
+192 QGALSFTKSK
-202 AKVYVPDEQS
+202 AKVYVPDEES
-212 RITFADVAGVDE
+212 RVTFADVAGVDE

-236 KSSERYTEIGA
+236 KTPERYAEIGA

-274 GVPFFIISGS
+274 EVPFFIISGS

-295 ARVRDLFEQAKKN
+295 ARVRDLFEEAKKK

-344 LLTEMDGFASKDK
+344 LLTEMDGFAAQDK

-397 ILEIYANKVKLAEGV
+397 ILEIYAKKVKLAEGV
-412 DLDSIAQ
+412 DLDNVAQ

-442 AMRTKVEQ
+442 VKRTRVEQ
-450 QDLGEAIE
+450 KDLGEAIE

-525 NSRED
+525 NSKED

-559 LQRATDIA
+559 LQRATDLA

-590 GRFLGGGNNPRRTVS
+590 GRFLGGNNNPRRSVS

-612 DKEVRGLVDNAHEQ
+612 DREVRGLVDKAHDD

-632 HNMALLET
+632 QNMGLLET
-640 ISQKILEKEVIE
+640 IAQKILEKEVIE
-652 GDELKEML
+652 GDDLKQML
-660 AASVMPG
+660 EASVLPEGVSA

>member
-1 MIPKALRQWVI
+1 
-12 SASQWSPTFGSPPC
+12 
-26 AANPLTKARFSL
+26 
-38 VVQLES
+38 
-44 DAMPIRED
+44 MPIRQD

-57 RRFGIINLVLIGFGV
+57 RKFGIINIVLIGVGA
-72 LLLLSSFL
+72 LLLFSSLF
-80 PNQGM
+80 PNQNM
-85 QQVPRVPYSLFI
+85 QIPRVPYSLFI
-97 DQVNDGA
+97 DQVNDGE
-104 VKRAFITQDQ
+104 VKRAYITQEQ
-114 IRYELS
+114 IRYELNG
-120 APEEGAPAVLATTPI
+120 AEEGAPSVLATTPI
-135 FDMDLPQRLESKGV
+135 FDMDLPQRLENKGV
-149 EFAAAPPKKPNIFTT
+149 EFAAAPPKKPNIFST

-179 QFFARRSMGAGGA
+179 QFFARRSMGGGGA
-192 QGALNFTKSK
+192 QGALSFTKSK
-202 AKVYVPDEQS
+202 AKVYVPDDES
-212 RITFADVAGVDE
+212 KITFDDVAGVDE

-236 KSSERYTEIGA
+236 KKPERYTDIGA

-274 GVPFFIISGS
+274 EVPFFIISGS

-295 ARVRDLFEQAKKN
+295 ARVRDLFEQAKKK

-344 LLTEMDGFASKDK
+344 LLTEMDGFTASDK

-397 ILEIYANKVKLAEGV
+397 ILEIYTKKVKLSESI

-426 ADLANLVNEA
+426 ADLANMVNEA

-442 AMRTKVEQ
+442 GNRKSVEQ
-450 QDLGEAIE
+450 QDLSEAIE

-525 NSRED
+525 NSKEE

-552 TTGAAND
+552 TTGASND

-567 EQMVGTY
+567 EQMVGTF
-574 GMSDT
+574 GMSDI

-590 GRFLGGGNNPRRTVS
+590 GQFLGNGNNPRRAVS

-612 DKEVRGLVDNAHEQ
+612 DKEVRDLVDDAHET
-626 ALSILR
+626 ALKILR
-632 HNMALLET
+632 NNLNLLES
-640 ISQKILEKEVIE
+640 ISQKILQEEVIE
-652 GDELKEML
+652 GDDLKTLL
-660 AASVMPG
+660 AETRMPAL

>member
-1 MIPKALRQWVI
+1 
-12 SASQWSPTFGSPPC
+12 
-26 AANPLTKARFSL
+26 
-38 VVQLES
+38 
-44 DAMPIRED
+44 MPIRQD
-52 DNQPN
+52 DNRPN
-57 RRFGIINLVLIGFGV
+57 RRFGIINLVLIGFG
-72 LLLLSSFL
+72 LLLLFSSFV
-80 PNQGM
+80 PNAAS
-85 QQVPRVPYSLFI
+85 QVPRVPYSLFI
-97 DQVNDGA
+97 NQVNDGE
-104 VKRAFITQDQ
+104 VKRAFITQEQ

-120 APEEGAPAVLATTPI
+120 DPDAGAPAVLATTPI
-135 FDMDLPQRLESKGV
+135 FDMDLPQRLEAKGV

-179 QFFARRSMGAGGA
+179 QFFARRSMGGGA
-192 QGALNFTKSK
+192 QGALSFTKSK
-202 AKVYVPDEQS
+202 AKVYVPDEES
-212 RITFADVAGVDE
+212 RVTFADVAGVDE

-236 KSSERYTEIGA
+236 KTPERYADIGA

-295 ARVRDLFEQAKKN
+295 ARVRDLFEQAKKK

-344 LLTEMDGFASKDK
+344 LLTEMDGFASTDK

-397 ILEIYANKVKLAEGV
+397 ILEIYVRKIKLAEGV
-412 DLDSIAQ
+412 DLERIAQ

-442 AMRTKVEQ
+442 AKRTKVEQ
-450 QDLGEAIE
+450 QDLNEAIE

-525 NSRED
+525 NSKEE
-530 LQGQIATLLGGR
+530 LEGQIATLLGGR
-542 SAEEIVFGKI
+542 SAEEIVFGKV
-552 TTGAAND
+552 TTGASND
-559 LQRATDIA
+559 LQRATDLA

-574 GMSDT
+574 GMSET

-590 GRFLGGGNNPRRTVS
+590 GRFLGGNNNPRRTVS

-612 DKEVRGLVDNAHEQ
+612 DKEVRGLVDHAHDNA
-626 ALSILR
+626 LTILR
-632 HNMALLET
+632 HNLALLET

-652 GDELKEML
+652 GDDLKQML
-660 AASVMPG
+660 EASTLPEGLVVD

>member
-1 MIPKALRQWVI
+1 
-12 SASQWSPTFGSPPC
+12 
-26 AANPLTKARFSL
+26 
-38 VVQLES
+38 
-44 DAMPIRED
+44 MPIRQD

-72 LLLLSSFL
+72 LLLASSFL
-80 PNQGM
+80 PSNGM

-120 APEEGAPAVLATTPI
+120 EPEEGTPPVLATTPI
-135 FDMDLPQRLESKGV
+135 FDMDLPQRLENKGV

-179 QFFARRSMGAGGA
+179 QFFARRSMGGGA
-192 QGALNFTKSK
+192 QGALSFTKSK
-202 AKVYVPDEQS
+202 AKVYVPDEES

-224 AKDELTEIVDFL
+224 AKQELTEIVDFL
-236 KSSERYTEIGA
+236 KRPERYAEIGA

-274 GVPFFIISGS
+274 EVPFFIISGS

-295 ARVRDLFEQAKKN
+295 ARVRDLFEEAKKK

-344 LLTEMDGFASKDK
+344 LLTEMDGFTAQDK

-397 ILEIYANKVKLAEGV
+397 ILEIYAKKVKLAAGV
-412 DLDSIAQ
+412 DLDSVAQ

-442 AMRTKVEQ
+442 AQRTSVEQ

-473 DEKKVVAYHEVG
+473 DEKKVVAFHEVG

-525 NSRED
+525 NSKEE

-559 LQRATDIA
+559 LQRATDLA

-590 GRFLGGGNNPRRTVS
+590 GRFLGGGNNPRRSVS

-612 DKEVRGLVDNAHEQ
+612 DKEVRGLVDQAHDD

-632 HNMALLET
+632 ENMALLET
-640 ISQKILEKEVIE
+640 IAQKILEKEVIE
-652 GDELKEML
+652 GDDLKQML
-660 AASVMPG
+660 EASVLPSGVTA

>member
-1 MIPKALRQWVI
+1 MA
-12 SASQWSPTFGSPPC
+12 
-26 AANPLTKARFSL
+26 
-38 VVQLES
+38 
-44 DAMPIRED
+44 IRED
-52 DNQPN
+52 DNRPN

-72 LLLLSSFL
+72 LLLLSSFI

-120 APEEGAPAVLATTPI
+120 EVEEGAPSVLATTPI

-179 QFFARRSMGAGGA
+179 QFFARRSMGGGGA

-212 RITFADVAGVDE
+212 RVTFADVAGVDE
-224 AKDELTEIVDFL
+224 AKDELNEIVDFL
-236 KSSERYTEIGA
+236 KTPERYTDIGA

-397 ILEIYANKVKLAEGV
+397 ILDIYAKKVKLADEV
-412 DLDSIAQ
+412 DLDKIAQ

-442 AMRTKVEQ
+442 NYKKEVVQ
-450 QDLGEAIE
+450 GDLNEAIE

-468 RVLQD
+468 RVMQD
-473 DEKKVVAYHEVG
+473 DEKRVVAYHEVG

-530 LQGQIATLLGGR
+530 LEGQIATLLGGR

-590 GRFLGGGNNPRRTVS
+590 GRFLGGNNNPRRAVS

-612 DKEVRGLVDNAHEQ
+612 DREVRGLVDRAHDQ

-632 HNMALLET
+632 QNMALLET

-652 GDELKEML
+652 GDDLREML
-660 AASVMPG
+660 SASVMPEEQSVAA

>member
-1 MIPKALRQWVI
+1 
-12 SASQWSPTFGSPPC
+12 
-26 AANPLTKARFSL
+26 
-38 VVQLES
+38 
-44 DAMPIRED
+44 MPIRQD

-57 RRFGIINLVLIGFGV
+57 KRFGIINIVLIGVGA
-72 LLLLSSFL
+72 LLLFSSLF
-80 PNQGM
+80 PNQNM
-85 QQVPRVPYSLFI
+85 QIPRVPYSLFI
-97 DQVNDGA
+97 DQVNDGE
-104 VKRAFITQDQ
+104 VKRAYITQEQ
-114 IRYELS
+114 IRYELNG
-120 APEEGAPAVLATTPI
+120 AEEGAPSVLATTPI
-135 FDMDLPQRLESKGV
+135 FDMDLPQRLENKGV
-149 EFAAAPPKKPNIFTT
+149 EFAAAPPKKPNIFST

-179 QFFARRSMGAGGA
+179 QFFARRSMGGGGA
-192 QGALNFTKSK
+192 QGALSFTKSK
-202 AKVYVPDEQS
+202 AKVYVPDDES
-212 RITFADVAGVDE
+212 KITFDDVAGVDE

-236 KSSERYTEIGA
+236 KKPERYTDIGA

-274 GVPFFIISGS
+274 EVPFFIISGS

-295 ARVRDLFEQAKKN
+295 ARVRDLFEQAKKK

-344 LLTEMDGFASKDK
+344 LLTEMDGFTASDK

-397 ILEIYANKVKLAEGV
+397 ILEIYTKKVKLSDSI

-426 ADLANLVNEA
+426 ADLANMVNEA

-442 AMRTKVEQ
+442 GNRKSVEQ
-450 QDLGEAIE
+450 QDLSEAIE

-525 NSRED
+525 NSKEE

-552 TTGAAND
+552 TTGASND

-567 EQMVGTY
+567 EQMVGTF
-574 GMSDT
+574 GMSDI

-590 GRFLGGGNNPRRTVS
+590 GQFLGNGNNPRRAVS

-612 DKEVRGLVDNAHEQ
+612 DKEVRDLVDHAHEM
-626 ALSILR
+626 ALKILR
-632 HNMALLET
+632 NNLPLLES
-640 ISQKILEKEVIE
+640 ISQKILQEEVIE
-652 GDELKEML
+652 GDDLKSLL
-660 AASVMPG
+660 AESKMPA

>member
-1 MIPKALRQWVI
+1 
-12 SASQWSPTFGSPPC
+12 
-26 AANPLTKARFSL
+26 
-38 VVQLES
+38 
-44 DAMPIRED
+44 MPIRQD

-57 RRFGIINLVLIGFGV
+57 RRFGIINIILIGVGA
-72 LLLLSSFL
+72 LLLFSSLF
-80 PNQGM
+80 PNQNM
-85 QQVPRVPYSLFI
+85 QIPRVPYSLFI
-97 DQVNDGA
+97 DQVNDGE
-104 VKRAFITQDQ
+104 VKRAYITQEQ
-114 IRYELS
+114 IRYELNG
-120 APEEGAPAVLATTPI
+120 AEEGAPSVLATTPI
-135 FDMDLPQRLESKGV
+135 FDMDLPQRLENKGV
-149 EFAAAPPKKPNIFTT
+149 EFAAAPPKKPNIFST

-179 QFFARRSMGAGGA
+179 QFFARRSMGGGGA
-192 QGALNFTKSK
+192 QGALSFTKSK
-202 AKVYVPDEQS
+202 AKVYVPDDES
-212 RITFADVAGVDE
+212 KITFDDVAGVDE

-236 KSSERYTEIGA
+236 KKPERYTDIGA

-274 GVPFFIISGS
+274 EVPFFIISGS

-295 ARVRDLFEQAKKN
+295 ARVRDLFEQAKKK

-344 LLTEMDGFASKDK
+344 LLTEMDGFTASDK

-397 ILEIYANKVKLAEGV
+397 ILEIYTKKVKLSESI

-426 ADLANLVNEA
+426 ADLANMVNEA

-442 AMRTKVEQ
+442 SNRKSVEQ
-450 QDLGEAIE
+450 QDLSEAIE

-525 NSRED
+525 NSKEE

-552 TTGAAND
+552 TTGASND

-567 EQMVGTY
+567 EQMIGTF
-574 GMSDT
+574 GMSDI

-590 GRFLGGGNNPRRTVS
+590 GQFLGNGNNPRRSVS

-612 DKEVRGLVDNAHEQ
+612 DKEVRDLVDDAHET
-626 ALSILR
+626 ALKILR
-632 HNMALLET
+632 NNLSLLES
-640 ISQKILEKEVIE
+640 ISQKILQEEVIE
-652 GDELKEML
+652 GEDLKTLL
-660 AASVMPG
+660 AESKMPE